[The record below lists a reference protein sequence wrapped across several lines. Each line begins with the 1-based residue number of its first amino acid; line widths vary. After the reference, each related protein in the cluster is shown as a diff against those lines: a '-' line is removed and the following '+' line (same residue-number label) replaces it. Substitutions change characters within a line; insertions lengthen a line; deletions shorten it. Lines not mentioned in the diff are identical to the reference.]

1 MLKNFNTVLDIYYY
15 VDIIHCNCTYIV
27 REKLTIKLKTVPQ
40 KVRSLI
46 NQKKKYYRQKTK
58 MYTNTIITIKTQAY
72 FS

>member
-46 NQKKKYYRQKTK
+46 NQKKNTTDKKQKC
-58 MYTNTIITIKTQAY
+58 IQIL
-72 FS
+72 